1 MKECDIRKNTI
12 RANRA
17 DLETANGSLM
27 SVETQSG
34 VLIMLHQELR
44 TGSIRIPLTKKRII
58 GERIFID
65 YQVWFMDFM
74 AFR

>member
-44 TGSIRIPLTKKRII
+44 TGSIQIPLTKKRII